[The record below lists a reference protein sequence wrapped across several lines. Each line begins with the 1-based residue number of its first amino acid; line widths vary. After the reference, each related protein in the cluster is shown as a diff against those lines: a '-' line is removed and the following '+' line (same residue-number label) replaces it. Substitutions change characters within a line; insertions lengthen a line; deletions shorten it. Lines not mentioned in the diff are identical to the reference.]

1 MTLYEEIMIID
12 PNLDE
17 NAINEIVENVKDKII
32 KQGGEILKSEN
43 WGSRKLAYQL
53 NKQEKGHYIVLL
65 FKAPPTTIQELER
78 FAMITDAINK
88 IMVIKVVKKKHVEA
102 VMASLAAAAEKQIA
116 EAQKPVI
123 QQPEQT
129 EEETVSPIEEETA
142 SPTEAET
149 VSPIEEE
156 TASSIEEE
164 TVSPIEEE
172 TVSKTEEETASPEE
186 KEIV

>member
-1 MTLYEEIMIID
+1 MTLYEEIMILD

-78 FAMITDAINK
+78 YAMITDAINK
-88 IMVIKVVKKKHVEA
+88 IMVIKVVKKKHVDA
-102 VMASLAAAAEKQIA
+102 VMASLAAAAAKQA
-116 EAQKPVI
+116 VEAQKPAI
-123 QQPEQT
+123 QQPEPTKEETASPT
-129 EEETVSPIEEETA
+129 EEETVSPTEEETA
-142 SPTEAET
+142 SP
-149 VSPIEEE
+149 
-156 TASSIEEE
+156 
-164 TVSPIEEE
+164 
-172 TVSKTEEETASPEE
+172 TEEETASPEE
-186 KEIV
+186 KESV